1 MEAQKKKDWF
11 DKDNQFD
18 VVGYINSVRSKQ
30 SKMLKQ
36 NSPTKQVVGIKD
48 KELLQAG
55 IFERFKNVSFQTIS
69 VDDDIRENAEMIYRY
84 AQNIDKYIAE
94 GKGLILSGSYGTMK
108 TTLAVC
114 VLRKFIEQ
122 GGSGLFI
129 PMCSI
134 MDNLYSMRARSL
146 EEWGRFEMRL
156 RETKLLVIDDLGGED
171 VSAPWVLPKVN
182 SIITERYNR
191 KKPVIITTNMTKD
204 ELFDTYSGRII
215 DRLKSTNFY
224 IVFNAKSKR
233 KGLSLNE
240 LKGELNI

>member
-1 MEAQKKKDWF
+1 MKTETAQKKKEWF
-11 DKDNQFD
+11 DKDQQLD
-18 VVGYINSVRSKQ
+18 VKAYINRVKSKQ
-30 SKMLKQ
+30 SKMSKE
-36 NSPTKQVVGIKD
+36 NSSMKQVVGIKD

-55 IFERFKNVSFQTIS
+55 IFERFKNVSFQTIK
-69 VDDDIRENAEMIYRY
+69 VDDDIKENAEMIYRY
-84 AQNIDKYIAE
+84 AKKIDKYVAE

-134 MDNLYSMRARSL
+134 MDNLYSMRARSP
-146 EEWGRFEMRL
+146 EEWYRFETKL

-171 VSAPWVLPKVN
+171 TSAPWVLPKVN

-191 KKPVIITTNMTKD
+191 KKPIIITTNMTKN
-204 ELFDTYSGRII
+204 ELVNTYSGRII

-224 IVFNAKSKR
+224 IAFNAKSKR
-233 KGLSLNE
+233 KGLNLNE
-240 LKGELNI
+240 LREV

>member
-1 MEAQKKKDWF
+1 M
-11 DKDNQFD
+11 
-18 VVGYINSVRSKQ
+18 
-30 SKMLKQ
+30 
-36 NSPTKQVVGIKD
+36 KQVVGIKE
-48 KELLQAG
+48 KELLQDG
-55 IFERFKNVSFQTIS
+55 IFERFKNVSFQTIK
-69 VDDDIRENAEMIYRY
+69 VDDDIKENAEMIYRY
-84 AQNIDKYIAE
+84 AKKIDKYVAE

-134 MDNLYSMRARSL
+134 MDNLYSMRTRSL
-146 EEWGRFEMRL
+146 EEWYRFETKL

-171 VSAPWVLPKVN
+171 TSAPWVLPKVN

-191 KKPVIITTNMTKD
+191 KKPIIITTNMTKN
-204 ELFDTYSGRII
+204 ELVNTYSGRII

-224 IVFNAKSKR
+224 IAFNAKSKR
-233 KGLSLNE
+233 KGLNLNE
-240 LKGELNI
+240 LREV

>member
-1 MEAQKKKDWF
+1 M
-11 DKDNQFD
+11 
-18 VVGYINSVRSKQ
+18 
-30 SKMLKQ
+30 
-36 NSPTKQVVGIKD
+36 KQVVGIKE

-55 IFERFKNVSFQTIS
+55 IFERFKNVSFQTIK
-69 VDDDIRENAEMIYRY
+69 VDDDIKENAEMIYRY
-84 AQNIDKYIAE
+84 AKKIDKYVAE

-134 MDNLYSMRARSL
+134 MDNLYSMRTRSL
-146 EEWGRFEMRL
+146 EEWYRFETKL

-171 VSAPWVLPKVN
+171 TSVPWVLPKVN

-191 KKPVIITTNMTKD
+191 KKPIIITTNMTKN
-204 ELFDTYSGRII
+204 ELVNTYSGRII

-224 IVFNAKSKR
+224 IAFNAKSKR
-233 KGLSLNE
+233 KGLNLNE
-240 LKGELNI
+240 LREV

>member
-1 MEAQKKKDWF
+1 M
-11 DKDNQFD
+11 
-18 VVGYINSVRSKQ
+18 
-30 SKMLKQ
+30 
-36 NSPTKQVVGIKD
+36 KQVVGIKE

-55 IFERFKNVSFQTIS
+55 IFERFKNVSFQTIK
-69 VDDDIRENAEMIYRY
+69 VDDDIKENAEMIYRY
-84 AQNIDKYIAE
+84 AKKIDKYVAE

-134 MDNLYSMRARSL
+134 MDNLYSMRTRSL
-146 EEWGRFEMRL
+146 EEWYRFETKL

-171 VSAPWVLPKVN
+171 TSAPWVLPKVN
-182 SIITERYNR
+182 SIITERYNH
-191 KKPVIITTNMTKD
+191 KKPIIITTNMTKN
-204 ELFDTYSGRII
+204 ELVNTYSGRII

-224 IVFNAKSKR
+224 IAFNAKSKR
-233 KGLSLNE
+233 KGLNLNE
-240 LKGELNI
+240 LREV

>member
-1 MEAQKKKDWF
+1 M
-11 DKDNQFD
+11 
-18 VVGYINSVRSKQ
+18 
-30 SKMLKQ
+30 
-36 NSPTKQVVGIKD
+36 VGIKE

-55 IFERFKNVSFQTIS
+55 ITDRFKNVSFQTIK
-69 VDDDIRENAEMIYRY
+69 VDDDIKENAEMVYKY
-84 AQNIDKYIAE
+84 AKKIDEYIVE

-146 EEWGRFEMRL
+146 EEWYRFEMKL
-156 RETKLLVIDDLGGED
+156 RETRLLVIDDLGGED
-171 VSAPWVLPKVN
+171 TSAPWVISKVN

-191 KKPVIITTNMTKD
+191 KKPIIVTTNMTKN
-204 ELFDTYSGRII
+204 ELIDTYSGRLI

-224 IVFNAKSKR
+224 IAFNAKSKR
-233 KGLSLNE
+233 KGLDLNE
-240 LKGELNI
+240 LR

>member
-1 MEAQKKKDWF
+1 M
-11 DKDNQFD
+11 
-18 VVGYINSVRSKQ
+18 
-30 SKMLKQ
+30 
-36 NSPTKQVVGIKD
+36 KQVVGIKE

-55 IFERFKNVSFQTIS
+55 IFERFKNVSFQTIK
-69 VDDDIRENAEMIYRY
+69 VDDDIKENAEMIYRY
-84 AQNIDKYIAE
+84 AKKIDKYVAE

-134 MDNLYSMRARSL
+134 MDNLYSMRTRSL
-146 EEWGRFEMRL
+146 EEWYRFETKL

-171 VSAPWVLPKVN
+171 TSAPWVLPKVN

-191 KKPVIITTNMTKD
+191 KKTIIITTNMTKN
-204 ELFDTYSGRII
+204 ELVNTYSGRII

-224 IVFNAKSKR
+224 IAFNAKSKR
-233 KGLSLNE
+233 KGLNLNE
-240 LKGELNI
+240 LREV

>member
-1 MEAQKKKDWF
+1 MKTEAKKKKPQWF
-11 DKDNQFD
+11 DAEEQVD
-18 VVGYINSVRSKQ
+18 VVAYINRVRSKQ
-30 SKMLKQ
+30 SKMSKE
-36 NSPTKQVVGIKD
+36 NSSMKQVVGIKD
-48 KELLQAG
+48 KELLRAG

-84 AQNIDKYIAE
+84 AQNIDNYIAK

-146 EEWGRFEMRL
+146 EEWGRFETRL

-204 ELFDTYSGRII
+204 ELLDTYSGRII

-233 KGLSLNE
+233 KGLNLDE
-240 LKGELNI
+240 LR

>member
-1 MEAQKKKDWF
+1 M
-11 DKDNQFD
+11 
-18 VVGYINSVRSKQ
+18 
-30 SKMLKQ
+30 
-36 NSPTKQVVGIKD
+36 KQVVGIKE

-55 IFERFKNVSFQTIS
+55 IFERFKNVSFQTIK
-69 VDDDIRENAEMIYRY
+69 VDDDIKENAEMIYRY
-84 AQNIDKYIAE
+84 AKKVDKYVAE

-146 EEWGRFEMRL
+146 EEWYRFETKL

-171 VSAPWVLPKVN
+171 TSAPWVLPKVN

-191 KKPVIITTNMTKD
+191 KKPIIITTNMTKN
-204 ELFDTYSGRII
+204 ELVNTYSGRII

-224 IVFNAKSKR
+224 IAFNAKSKR
-233 KGLSLNE
+233 KGLNLNE
-240 LKGELNI
+240 LREI

>member
-1 MEAQKKKDWF
+1 
-11 DKDNQFD
+11 
-18 VVGYINSVRSKQ
+18 
-30 SKMLKQ
+30 MLKPS
-36 NSPTKQVVGIKD
+36 SPTKQVVGIKD

-55 IFERFKNVSFQTIS
+55 IYERFKNISFQTIT

-84 AQNIDKYIAE
+84 AQRLDKYIAE

-146 EEWGRFEMRL
+146 EEWGRFETRL

-204 ELFDTYSGRII
+204 ELLDTYSGRLI

-233 KGLSLNE
+233 RGLDLSE
-240 LKGELNI
+240 LKGEMN

>member
-1 MEAQKKKDWF
+1 M
-11 DKDNQFD
+11 
-18 VVGYINSVRSKQ
+18 
-30 SKMLKQ
+30 
-36 NSPTKQVVGIKD
+36 KQVVGIKE

-55 IFERFKNVSFQTIS
+55 IFERFKNVSFQTIK
-69 VDDDIRENAEMIYRY
+69 VDDDIKENAEMIYRY
-84 AQNIDKYIAE
+84 AKKIDKYVAE

-134 MDNLYSMRARSL
+134 MDNLYSMRTRSL
-146 EEWGRFEMRL
+146 EEWYRFETKL

-171 VSAPWVLPKVN
+171 TSAPWVLPKVN

-191 KKPVIITTNMTKD
+191 KKPIIITTNMTKN
-204 ELFDTYSGRII
+204 ELVNTYSGRII

-224 IVFNAKSKR
+224 IAFNAKSKR
-233 KGLSLNE
+233 KGLNLNE
-240 LKGELNI
+240 LREV

>member
-1 MEAQKKKDWF
+1 MKTETAQKKKAWF
-11 DKDNQFD
+11 DKDQQLD
-18 VVGYINSVRSKQ
+18 VKAYINRVKSKQ
-30 SKMLKQ
+30 SKALKP
-36 NSPTKQVVGIKD
+36 NSQMKQVVGIKE

-55 IFERFKNVSFQTIS
+55 IFERFKNVSFQTIK
-69 VDDDIRENAEMIYRY
+69 VDDDIKENAEMIYRY
-84 AQNIDKYIAE
+84 AKKIDKYVAE

-134 MDNLYSMRARSL
+134 MDNLYSMRTRSL
-146 EEWGRFEMRL
+146 EEWYRFETKL

-171 VSAPWVLPKVN
+171 TSAPWVLPKVN

-191 KKPVIITTNMTKD
+191 KKTIIITTNMTKN
-204 ELFDTYSGRII
+204 ELVNTYSGRII

-224 IVFNAKSKR
+224 IAFNAKSKR
-233 KGLSLNE
+233 KGLNLNE
-240 LKGELNI
+240 LREV

>member
-1 MEAQKKKDWF
+1 
-11 DKDNQFD
+11 
-18 VVGYINSVRSKQ
+18 
-30 SKMLKQ
+30 MLKQ
-36 NSPTKQVVGIKD
+36 SSPTKQVVGIKD
-48 KELLQAG
+48 KKLERAG
-55 IFERFKNVSFQTIS
+55 IFERFKDVSFQTIS

-84 AQNIDKYIAE
+84 AQNIDKYVAE

-134 MDNLYSMRARSL
+134 MDNLYSMRTRSL

-204 ELFDTYSGRII
+204 ELLNTYSGRII

-233 KGLSLNE
+233 KGLNLNE
-240 LKGELNI
+240 LKGE

>member
-1 MEAQKKKDWF
+1 METQKKKDWF

-18 VVGYINSVRSKQ
+18 VVGYINHVKSKQ
-30 SKMLKQ
+30 SKLSKQ
-36 NSPTKQVVGIKD
+36 SSPMKQVVGIKD

-134 MDNLYSMRARSL
+134 MDNLYSMRTRSL

-224 IVFNAKSKR
+224 IVFNTKSKR
-233 KGLSLNE
+233 KGLNLNE
-240 LKGELNI
+240 LKEN